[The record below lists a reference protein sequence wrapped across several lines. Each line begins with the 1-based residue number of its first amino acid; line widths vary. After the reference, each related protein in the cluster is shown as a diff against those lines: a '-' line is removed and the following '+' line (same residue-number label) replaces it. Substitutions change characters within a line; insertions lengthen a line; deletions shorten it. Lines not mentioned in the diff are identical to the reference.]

1 MKLLIIKTKAFIT
14 DQIMTNLYERLK
26 VAKKEGV
33 MILDGN
39 FDYEVVEFDSL
50 EVEINDKE

>member
-1 MKLLIIKTKAFIT
+1 LKLLIIKTKAFIT